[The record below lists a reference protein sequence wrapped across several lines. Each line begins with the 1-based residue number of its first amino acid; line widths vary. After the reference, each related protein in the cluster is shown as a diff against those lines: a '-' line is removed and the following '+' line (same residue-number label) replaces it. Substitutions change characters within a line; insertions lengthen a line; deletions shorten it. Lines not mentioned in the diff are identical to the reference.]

1 MSACLT
7 SESLL
12 LTVLSVFNS
21 QLAYCYIS
29 RLKENTTQ
37 AAGIIILIKKPH
49 ECWSESP
56 HRTDALQAQMG
67 FQWSLENPLGFCG
80 QPALSLFLFQTSCFS
95 AWLRSHQPCVPW
107 EHTGSPLACRFIC
120 VLREMNSKQG
130 LKRIAM
136 RITWGIHFQLEH
148 SNATFKSVTRFYLTS
163 EI

>member
-95 AWLRSHQPCVPW
+95 AWLRSHQPCVPMRTHRISSCMQVHLCSSGN
-107 EHTGSPLACRFIC
+107 ERQTRLKTHCYENN
-120 VLREMNSKQG
+120 LRNSLSVG
-130 LKRIAM
+130 
-136 RITWGIHFQLEH
+136 
-148 SNATFKSVTRFYLTS
+148 TF
-163 EI
+163 